1 MQSEWLG
8 FDLHAGVR
16 VGRGDRR
23 RLEQLARYLMRPA
36 LCVERLT
43 RRSDGDYEY
52 RFRKP
57 WADGTEGLVLTP
69 IELMERLAALVPIPR
84 ANLVRYHG
92 VLAPASRWRELVVPS
107 DDEGA
112 TPCAPRSRVPGDRV
126 PWAQLLARVWLVDV
140 LRCTGC
146 GGRRRVLAAVT
157 NPSAVTAILLHLGL
171 DPLAPNPA
179 PARGPPEDEES
190 WAS

>member
-1 MQSEWLG
+1 
-8 FDLHAGVR
+8 
-16 VGRGDRR
+16 
-23 RLEQLARYLMRPA
+23 MRPP

-43 RRSDGDYEY
+43 PRADGDYEY

-69 IELMERLAALVPIPR
+69 MELMERLAALVPIPR

-92 VLAPASRWRELVVPS
+92 VLAPASAWRARIVPRE
-107 DDEGA
+107 DEGSA
-112 TPCAPRSRVPGDRV
+112 RRVPVRVPRDRV
-126 PWAQLLARVWLVDV
+126 PWARLLARVWLVDV

-157 NPSAVTAILLHLGL
+157 NPGAIGAILLHLGL
-171 DPLAPNPA
+171 DPLAPTSV
-179 PARGPPEDEES
+179 PARGPPSDQLDG